1 MLNKLNKQHLSQL
14 EALIL
19 NKAADFGIQRYSG
32 GTRNKRLPRI
42 LESAKNN
49 WSPSLMLYKLHA
61 LYQVEKGPLK
71 DEFSVSVACDLLCF
85 ALLSL
90 RVLLL
95 PFTVLLQNIHTTLV
109 ENGEN
114 LISAQP

>member
-1 MLNKLNKQHLSQL
+1 MLNKLNKQHLSQQ

-19 NKAADFGIQRYSG
+19 NKAADFGIQHYSG

-71 DEFSVSVACDLLCF
+71 DEFSVSTSVKTE
-85 ALLSL
+85 
-90 RVLLL
+90 RMVKI
-95 PFTVLLQNIHTTLV
+95 FTLNHRIRKTRDH
-109 ENGEN
+109 
-114 LISAQP
+114 